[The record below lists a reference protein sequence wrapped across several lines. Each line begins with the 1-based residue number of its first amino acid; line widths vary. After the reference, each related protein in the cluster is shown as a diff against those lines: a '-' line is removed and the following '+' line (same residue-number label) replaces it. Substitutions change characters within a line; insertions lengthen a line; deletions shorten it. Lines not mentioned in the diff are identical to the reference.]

1 MTERPEKPIKARL
14 PLWRRLGW
22 RLGASFLLVSAV
34 GIFLAG
40 RLQYKSEERVL
51 RKAIG
56 VVLLNVARTG
66 ALLID
71 GELHEQVVRQGSRDI
86 PAYEAIRTILHNIQQ
101 ANDLTDPVYTLYD
114 LQGNAA
120 RFAVISEGNEAVGK
134 EYLLA
139 PEIRPTLHQVM
150 EQGKAAYTDIYT
162 NEHGIWFTAFAPIKS
177 AGKTVAVLD
186 VDFRAGDVYVTELG
200 KIRRNLYLYS
210 LAGALLAL
218 VAGVLLARQITRPLA
233 QLSGMARRV
242 VEGDLTTPERIKS
255 QDEIGLLGNVL
266 HLMVERVH
274 ASHRSVVDVL
284 VRVLQA
290 RDEQARSLP
299 RLAAAAL
306 ALADHL
312 DLSPT
317 QREALEL
324 GALLHDIGEVRTSR
338 TVLHKAGPLTP
349 EERRLVE
356 QHPAWGVEIIETVPL
371 LTPAIDVVGA
381 HHERYDGTGYPQ
393 GLQGED
399 IPLTARIFTVVD
411 AMDAMTHDRPYRRAR
426 PISEVLEELRRESG
440 KQFGPRVVEAALSI
454 PPERWVEL
462 LGIKPAA
469 QSAKDNGEDS
479 A

>member
-34 GIFLAG
+34 GIFVAG
-40 RLQYKSEERVL
+40 SLQYKSEERVL

-71 GELHEQVVRQGSRDI
+71 GELHERVVSQGSTDT
-86 PAYEAIRTILHNIQQ
+86 PAYEEIRAMLHKIQQ
-101 ANDLTDPVYTLYD
+101 ANALIDPVYTLYD
-114 LQGNAA
+114 VQGNAA
-120 RFAVISEGNEAVGK
+120 RFAVISGGDVVVGK

-139 PEIRPTLHQVM
+139 PEIRPVLREVM
-150 EQGKAAYTDIYT
+150 EQGKAAYTDLYT
-162 NEHGIWFTAFAPIKS
+162 NEHGIWFTAFAPIRNA
-177 AGKTVAVLD
+177 AGKTVAALD
-186 VDFRAGDVYVTELG
+186 VDFRAGDVYVTELER
-200 KIRRNLYLYS
+200 IRRNLYLYS

-218 VAGVLLARQITRPLA
+218 AAGVLLARQITRPVA
-233 QLSGMARRV
+233 KLSAMARRV
-242 VEGDLTTPERIKS
+242 VEGDLTPPERIKS

-266 HLMVERVH
+266 HLMIDRVH
-274 ASHRSVVDVL
+274 TSHRSGVDVL

-299 RLAAAAL
+299 RLARAAL

-317 QREALEL
+317 ECEALEL
-324 GALLHDIGEVRTSR
+324 GALLHDIGEVRLSR
-338 TVLHKAGPLTP
+338 TLLQKPGPFTP
-349 EERRLVE
+349 EERQLVE
-356 QHPAWGVEIIETVPL
+356 HHPAWGVEIIEVVPF

-426 PISEVLEELRRESG
+426 PLSEALEELRREAG
-440 KQFGPRVVEAALSI
+440 KQFGPRVVEVAVAI
-454 PPERWVEL
+454 PPERWAEL
-462 LGIKPAA
+462 LGIQP
-469 QSAKDNGEDS
+469 AKD
-479 A
+479 